1 MLPFAALQFAVDQVR
16 KLTLIHVIVTQ
27 HSNGNALHILAFVLQ
42 KLAIRCL
49 KKFRADAIA
58 DDCEFRANGLVGDN
72 QYQPEPEIDS
82 ATA

>member
-49 KKFRADAIA
+49 KKFRVDIIA
-58 DDCEFRANGLVGDN
+58 DDYDFRANGRVGDD
-72 QYQPEPEIDS
+72 QYQRKPEIDS